1 MRGSEACGNNRA
13 FGTAGKKRDFPVLN
27 ACPRPACPP
36 GIRDVDRGRVGRAPD
51 IGDSGG
57 RVFLSETIALPRAD

>member
-1 MRGSEACGNNRA
+1 MRGSEAGGNNRTLV
-13 FGTAGKKRDFPVLN
+13 TAGKKRDFPALN

-36 GIRDVDRGRVGRAPD
+36 KIGDVDRGRVGRAPD
-51 IGDSGG
+51 LGNSGG